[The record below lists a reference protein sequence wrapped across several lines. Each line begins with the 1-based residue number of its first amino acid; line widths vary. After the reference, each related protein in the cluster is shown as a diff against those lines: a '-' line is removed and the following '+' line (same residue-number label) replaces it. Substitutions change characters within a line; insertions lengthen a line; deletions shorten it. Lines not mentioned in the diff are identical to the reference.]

1 MIMIH
6 QSGIAGHAGIIL
18 MLNHHH
24 SWVWQYLTGWSN
36 SVLNHHES
44 MVW

>member
-6 QSGIAGHAGIIL
+6 WGGIAGHAGIIL
-18 MLNHHH
+18 MRNDHD

-36 SVLNHHES
+36 SVLNHHE
-44 MVW
+44 